1 MKDRNLIKVYG
12 SGGKGGGREPF
23 EADDDMFA
31 RQHAAFVDVIGEGPI
46 KGLVYGDASIL
57 VDETRIRDIN
67 QRTGQRTAAP
77 NMKNFR
83 IVEAKGTSS
92 QTPNADFFHSFP
104 SASVIEEVGGSEL
117 LKNEPQYKTISSG
130 AYEKQNTDYIK
141 VTISASCSIAPDSL
155 RSDNCGLLSSLCST
169 CLDN

>member
-1 MKDRNLIKVYG
+1 
-12 SGGKGGGREPF
+12 
-23 EADDDMFA
+23 MFA

-92 QTPNADFFHSFP
+92 QTTNPHIFHSFP
-104 SASVIEEVGGSEL
+104 SASVIEEVGG
-117 LKNEPQYKTISSG
+117 
-130 AYEKQNTDYIK
+130 
-141 VTISASCSIAPDSL
+141 
-155 RSDNCGLLSSLCST
+155 
-169 CLDN
+169 